1 MAVIIS
7 DGVFHGH
14 MPVPTFQPLCCCVQ
28 LNETMC
34 NNSERQKKSKKG
46 DLNGVPSQKEKNVVG
61 TECILVLVFK
71 LKWQEAEYLTVEAL
85 RGQTGGTTEWL
96 LRFHWGH
103 QQQLQVVNSFVA
115 MKIFALTWGGI
126 NFQHPPST

>member
-1 MAVIIS
+1 MKQCVIIVK
-7 DGVFHGH
+7 DK
-14 MPVPTFQPLCCCVQ
+14 
-28 LNETMC
+28 
-34 NNSERQKKSKKG
+34 KKSKKG

-115 MKIFALTWGGI
+115 MKIFALTWGGEI